1 VSKKAEEPKE
11 RETTLDVEL
20 AAARWRHLAWA
31 LAGLGIGGLMIARMG
46 QFGLIA
52 GGAVVIAGL
61 FAVKS
66 FVKTLLHAPGTI
78 SVRDGEIALPSELC
92 SGHTVTVPVDELR
105 HAYFLRRA
113 LPWNHTGPVLV
124 VETRRG
130 VFHYPRDWFA
140 GESDQRRVW
149 SSLNRRLGRLA

>member
-1 VSKKAEEPKE
+1 MAKKDDSKD

-20 AAARWRHLAWA
+20 TAARWRHLAWA
-31 LAGLGIGGLMIARMG
+31 AAGLVIGTLMIVRMG
-46 QFGLIA
+46 QFGLVA
-52 GGAVVIAGL
+52 GAAVVVAGL
-61 FAVKS
+61 FAGKS
-66 FVKTLLHAPGTI
+66 FVKTLLHPPGTI
-78 SVRDGEIALPSELC
+78 SVRDAEVALPSELC
-92 SGHTVTVPVDELR
+92 SGVTVKVPVGEVR

-124 VETRRG
+124 VETQRG
-130 VFHYPRDWFA
+130 VFQYPRDWFV